1 MRRLFETG
9 LKGGTRIMGA
19 VKTIALPDEVFERVE
34 KLRRR
39 FRVSRAELI
48 RRLVAFEEFDQLW
61 REQDRK
67 NKDLSEEEAMALAN
81 EVIRDVRKKRH
92 RGRSS

>member
-1 MRRLFETG
+1 MR
-9 LKGGTRIMGA
+9 A

-81 EVIRDVRKKRH
+81 EVIRDVRKKRR

>member
-1 MRRLFETG
+1 
-9 LKGGTRIMGA
+9 MGA

>member
-1 MRRLFETG
+1 
-9 LKGGTRIMGA
+9 MGM

-39 FRVSRAELI
+39 LRVSRAELI

-81 EVIRDVRKKRH
+81 DLVREVRKKR
-92 RGRSS
+92 RRRRLT

>member
-1 MRRLFETG
+1 
-9 LKGGTRIMGA
+9 MGA

-39 FRVSRAELI
+39 LRVSRAELI

-67 NKDLSEEEAMALAN
+67 NKDLGEEEAMALAN
-81 EVIRDVRKKRH
+81 EVVREVRKKRR
-92 RGRSS
+92 RGRST

>member
-1 MRRLFETG
+1 
-9 LKGGTRIMGA
+9 MGV

-39 FRVSRAELI
+39 LRVSRAELI

-61 REQDRK
+61 RQQDRR
-67 NKDLSEEEAMALAN
+67 NRNLSEEEAMALAN
-81 EVIRDVRKKRH
+81 EVVRDVRKKRR
-92 RGRSS
+92 RGR

>member
-1 MRRLFETG
+1 
-9 LKGGTRIMGA
+9 MGA

-39 FRVSRAELI
+39 LRVSRAELI

-67 NKDLSEEEAMALAN
+67 NKDLGEEEAMALAN
-81 EVIRDVRKKRH
+81 EVVRDVRKKRR
-92 RGRSS
+92 RGRST

>member
-1 MRRLFETG
+1 MDQG
-9 LKGGTRIMGA
+9 ARIMGA
-19 VKTIALPDEVFERVE
+19 VKTIALPDEVFERIE

-67 NKDLSEEEAMALAN
+67 NKSLSEEEAMTLTN
-81 EVIRDVRKKRH
+81 QVIRDVRKKRR
-92 RGRSS
+92 RGRSN

>member
-1 MRRLFETG
+1 
-9 LKGGTRIMGA
+9 MGA

-39 FRVSRAELI
+39 LRVSRAELI

-81 EVIRDVRKKRH
+81 KVVRDARKKRR
-92 RGRSS
+92 RGRSA

>member
-1 MRRLFETG
+1 
-9 LKGGTRIMGA
+9 MGA
-19 VKTIALPDEVFERVE
+19 VKTITLPDEVFERVE

-39 FRVSRAELI
+39 LRVSRAELI

-61 REQDRK
+61 LEQDRK

-81 EVIRDVRKKRH
+81 EVVRDVRKKRR
-92 RGRSS
+92 RGRST

>member
-1 MRRLFETG
+1 
-9 LKGGTRIMGA
+9 MGV

-39 FRVSRAELI
+39 LRVSRAELI

-61 REQDRK
+61 RQQDRK
-67 NKDLSEEEAMALAN
+67 NRNLSEEEAMALAN
-81 EVIRDVRKKRH
+81 EVVRDVRKKRR
-92 RGRSS
+92 RGR

>member
-1 MRRLFETG
+1 
-9 LKGGTRIMGA
+9 MGM

-39 FRVSRAELI
+39 LRVSRAELI

-67 NKDLSEEEAMALAN
+67 NKDLGEEEAMALAN
-81 EVIRDVRKKRH
+81 EVVREVRKKRR
-92 RGRSS
+92 RGRST

>member
-1 MRRLFETG
+1 
-9 LKGGTRIMGA
+9 MGA

-39 FRVSRAELI
+39 LRVSRAELI

-81 EVIRDVRKKRH
+81 EVVREVRKKR
-92 RGRSS
+92 RSGRST

>member
-1 MRRLFETG
+1 
-9 LKGGTRIMGA
+9 MGA

-39 FRVSRAELI
+39 LRVSRAELI

-81 EVIRDVRKKRH
+81 EVVREVRKKRR
-92 RGRSS
+92 RGRST

>member
-1 MRRLFETG
+1 
-9 LKGGTRIMGA
+9 MGV

-39 FRVSRAELI
+39 LRVSRAELI

-61 REQDRK
+61 RQQDRK
-67 NKDLSEEEAMALAN
+67 NRNLSEEEAMALVN
-81 EVIRDVRKKRH
+81 EVVRDVRKKRR
-92 RGRSS
+92 RGR